1 MSNDNSL
8 RVLVIDDHVAI
19 RRGIASLINS
29 EWPFMRCVGTVAT
42 CAEALGQAAEH
53 RPDVVVLDADLD
65 GEDGLILIPSLQ
77 RAAPCAVVVLTSLV
91 DERVAQR
98 ALDLGAVACLHKTA
112 PATALLA
119 CVAASRR
126 PLHPAR
132 A

>member
-1 MSNDNSL
+1 ML
-8 RVLVIDDHVAI
+8 RIAI
-19 RRGIASLINS
+19 L
-29 EWPFMRCVGTVAT
+29 
-42 CAEALGQAAEH
+42 EAFQEAG
-53 RPDVVVLDADLD
+53 
-65 GEDGLILIPSLQ
+65 ILIPSLQ

-119 CVAASRR
+119 CVAASRL